1 MSKLFPKNMSNDS
14 GYVVYGE
21 KSENGEVGINE
32 NELLN
37 TIKVPQNLAQLTKR
51 LPKANY
57 SNKIVSQSSN
67 LKKRDM

>member
-1 MSKLFPKNMSNDS
+1 M
-14 GYVVYGE
+14 VYGE
-21 KSENGEVGINE
+21 KSESGDVGGINE